1 MRHGGAKSKSQRQD
15 CRRNRL
21 GAGVTVR
28 YHHLTMSPKR
38 SPPPAAR
45 PALSVGV
52 LTGGGDCPGLNAVIR
67 AVTKSLLR
75 QCQAR
80 VIGIEDGFAGL
91 MEGGRTRELDWRA
104 VSGIL
109 FSGGT
114 MLGASNRANPLA
126 SEAQTE
132 GVLARAR
139 ALGLDALVAIGGDG
153 TMTISHALAR
163 RGLPVV
169 GVPKTIDNDI
179 EGCERSFGFDTAVA
193 TVTEALERVQ
203 TTGQS
208 HGRVMIVE
216 TMGRYAGWIALE
228 AGVAGAADVILLP
241 EIDYDP
247 EAVLAFCREREQ
259 RQHFTVIC
267 IGEGAKPVGGQLTI
281 AGLSPGRA
289 EPVRLGGVGHV
300 LREWLQPRLAS
311 EVRTTVLGHLQR
323 GGRPTPFDRVLA
335 TQFGNQAAQLV
346 ARGEFN
352 RMVTLQGGQLAS
364 LPLAQVAARNRRV
377 PLDHPLLVAARQIG
391 VSLGE
396 P

>member
-1 MRHGGAKSKSQRQD
+1 MRIGI
-15 CRRNRL
+15 
-21 GAGVTVR
+21 
-28 YHHLTMSPKR
+28 
-38 SPPPAAR
+38 
-45 PALSVGV
+45 

-75 QCQAR
+75 QCDAE
-80 VIGIEDGFAGL
+80 VIGIRDGFAGL
-91 MEGGRTRELDWRA
+91 MEGRTRALDWQA

-114 MLGASNRANPLA
+114 ILGTSNRANPLSSPEHTA
-126 SEAQTE
+126 AA
-132 GVLARAR
+132 LANAR
-139 ALGLDALVAIGGDG
+139 ALGLDAIVAIGGDG
-153 TMTISHALAR
+153 TMAIAHGLAE
-163 RGLPVV
+163 RGLPIV

-247 EAVLAFCREREQ
+247 EVVLAVCREREQ
-259 RQHFTVIC
+259 RERFTILC
-267 IGEGAKPVGGQLTI
+267 IGEGAKPRGGAMTI
-281 AGLSPGRA
+281 ERHIADSPD
-289 EPVRLGGVGHV
+289 PIRLGGVGHV
-300 LREWLQPRLAS
+300 LREWLQPHLKS
-311 EVRTTVLGHLQR
+311 EVRATVLGHVQR
-323 GGRPTPFDRVLA
+323 GGAPTPFDRVLA

-346 ARGEFN
+346 QRGAFN
-352 RMVTLQGGQLAS
+352 RMVTLAGGRLDS
-364 LPLAQVAARNRRV
+364 VPISQVAGQNRRV
-377 PLDHPLLVAARQIG
+377 PADHPLLVAARQIG
-391 VSLGE
+391 VSFGDS
-396 P
+396 